1 MTSTGISARS
11 DTADAC
17 APSPGSSGRCGSR
30 HPSFGG
36 SKDISPNGRVVP
48 APQPHLRRCAGDDVD
63 AKADG
68 YTDRTTSK
76 DPVRYMSVGPATQRP
91 AALQGDTPR
100 DTENGPDSRE
110 FPATGGSALPC

>member
-68 YTDRTTSK
+68 YTDRTTGK
-76 DPVRYMSVGPATQRP
+76 DPSAYLRPWTAQYDGLQRYKVTHAGTEKKRP
-91 AALQGDTPR
+91 ASTR
-100 DTENGPDSRE
+100 IRS
-110 FPATGGSALPC
+110 